1 MSRAKC
7 GLWVEDHGQGIP
19 QKEQK
24 RIFDLFY
31 RHGSELRRETKGVGI
46 GLSIVRHVAEA
57 HGGRVIVDS
66 IVGRGSRF
74 ALELPVGKP

>member
-1 MSRAKC
+1 MYP
-7 GLWVEDHGQGIP
+7 VENHAFVRPESWAD
-19 QKEQK
+19 EYK

-66 IVGRGSRF
+66 LVGRGSRF